1 MEREDEKSSV
11 VVIAP
16 HPDDEVLGCGG
27 TLYKYAQAGHQVLLY
42 VLTDGSKLHAKTQ
55 VERRKEECLRVS
67 QILGISHVEFL
78 DFPDEE
84 LQNYIPS
91 LKSALEERI
100 KSFQKVYAP
109 HPLDHHS
116 DHIATSLAVI
126 SIFEEKPSFEL
137 YLYGVYNAFRYN
149 QLVDVTDVYDIK
161 KKALLEYAYSLKDAT
176 LMLKRVEGFM
186 RHPVINTGEDK
197 LYEFF
202 FMPEKPMTLS
212 EILGYIT
219 YDLVCQ
225 DPHTQLLK
233 KIKSTEYLMHLL
245 TQEKSARLSAEQTL
259 LSQKEE
265 LERLRGY
272 QEELDKL
279 KASVFFRIYDL
290 YHTKLKPKLIPEG
303 SLRES
308 LYKRLV
314 KLIKGG

>member
-1 MEREDEKSSV
+1 MERENERSTV

-27 TLYKYAQAGHQVLLY
+27 TLYKHAQAGNEVLLY
-42 VLTDGSKLHAKTQ
+42 VLTDGSKFLDGNK
-55 VERRKEECLRVS
+55 RKEECVRVS
-67 QILGISHVEFL
+67 KILGISRVEFL
-78 DFPDEE
+78 DFPDGE
-84 LQNYIPS
+84 LKNHIPS

-100 KSFQKVYAP
+100 KDFQKVYAP
-109 HPLDHHS
+109 HPLDHHP

-137 YLYGVYNAFRYN
+137 HLYGVYNTFRYN

-161 KKALLEYAYSLKDAT
+161 MKALREYAYSLSVLGPE
-176 LMLKRVEGFM
+176 LMAKRAEAFM
-186 RHPVINTGEDK
+186 RFPTINTCEDK

-212 EILGYIT
+212 EILGHLT

-233 KIKSTEYLMHLL
+233 KIKSTEHLMHLL
-245 TQEKSARLSAEQTL
+245 TQERSARLSAEQTL

-265 LERLRGY
+265 LERLRGC
-272 QEELDKL
+272 QEELYKL
-279 KASVFFRIYDL
+279 KASVFFRIYDI

-308 LYKRLV
+308 LYKRLISF
-314 KLIKGG
+314 IKGS